1 MRHAARDCALRE
13 GSPRTL
19 ATVDA
24 ALAGLVGTAVGALA
38 GLVGSGL
45 TAWYQLRAERQRAA
59 NARHDEMVKAGR
71 QALVQLTQL
80 LTTGTYAIAWLGW
93 SVSVQSPEE
102 IRREVDTYNTKL
114 RELIPQLLAAEAA
127 AASVSDNAFDQI
139 DPLVNELLILDAR
152 VGTAAQRL
160 ETNHETA
167 AQQIADAKRD
177 AVEMQERVIR
187 VIRALLRPDFG

>member
-1 MRHAARDCALRE
+1 
-13 GSPRTL
+13 
-19 ATVDA
+19 VDA
-24 ALAGLVGTAVGALA
+24 ALAGLAGTAVGALA